1 MAVAQSIPS
10 SESPGEKG
18 EPTRRKQSRE
28 ERRSQLIEATIETI
42 ALRGY
47 ARTTL
52 SEVARTAGLSHGLV
66 NFHFETKEKL
76 LEETLAFLAEEYR
89 ENWQAALA
97 AAAPEPASQLDALIR
112 ADFEPAICTP
122 SRLSAWCAFWGEAQ
136 SRPLYQ
142 ERYGANDEAYN
153 RNMEQ
158 ICARL
163 IATGGYSGSAERT
176 ARVVRVTVEGV
187 WLDMM
192 TMRDPYPR
200 EEGLR
205 TVHTCAAA
213 FFPRHFSEDG
223 LIG

>member
-1 MAVAQSIPS
+1 MAIAQSTPS
-10 SESPGEKG
+10 ADLAGEKA
-18 EPTRRKQSRE
+18 EPARRKQSRE
-28 ERRSQLIEATIETI
+28 ERRTQLIEATIETI

-89 ENWQAALA
+89 ENWMARHDA
-97 AAAPEPASQLDALIR
+97 AAADPASQLDALIH

-153 RNMEQ
+153 RNLENV
-158 ICARL
+158 CARL
-163 IATGGYSGSAERT
+163 MADGGYSGSPERIG
-176 ARVVRVTVEGV
+176 RVIRVTIEGV

-213 FFPRHFSEDG
+213 FFPRHFNQDG

>member
-1 MAVAQSIPS
+1 MAIAQPIPS
-10 SESPGEKG
+10 ADLPGEKS
-18 EPTRRKQSRE
+18 EPARRKQSRE
-28 ERRSQLIEATIETI
+28 ERRTQLIEATIETI

-89 ENWQAALA
+89 ENWMARRDA
-97 AAAPEPASQLDALIR
+97 AAADPASQLDALIR

-153 RNMEQ
+153 RNLENV
-158 ICARL
+158 CAQL
-163 IATGGYSGSAERT
+163 MVEGGYSGSPERIG
-176 ARVVRVTVEGV
+176 RVIRVTIEGV

-213 FFPRHFSEDG
+213 FFPRHFSKDG
-223 LIG
+223 LVA

>member
-1 MAVAQSIPS
+1 MSVAQPIPAP
-10 SESPGEKG
+10 EPPGDKAETG
-18 EPTRRKQSRE
+18 RRKQSRE
-28 ERRSQLIEATIETI
+28 ERRTQLIEATIETI

-89 ENWQAALA
+89 ENWIARLDA
-97 AAAPEPASQLDALIR
+97 AAADPASQLDALIR
-112 ADFEPAICTP
+112 ADFEPTICTP

-142 ERYGANDEAYN
+142 ERYGSNDEFYN
-153 RNMEQ
+153 LNLESV
-158 ICARL
+158 CARL
-163 IATGGYSGSAERT
+163 MAEGGCSGSPERI
-176 ARVVRVTVEGV
+176 ARVIRVTVEGV

-192 TMRDPYPR
+192 TMRTPYPR

-213 FFPRHFSEDG
+213 FFPRHFCADG